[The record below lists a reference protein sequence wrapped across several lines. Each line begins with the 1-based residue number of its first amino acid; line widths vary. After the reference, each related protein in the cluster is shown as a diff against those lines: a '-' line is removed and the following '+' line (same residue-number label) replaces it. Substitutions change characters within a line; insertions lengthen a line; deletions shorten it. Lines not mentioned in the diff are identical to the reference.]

1 MCACCGRLQQAA
13 VLSTQLTSALHSQAA
28 KTKTKCLV
36 KLTDNT
42 GSPLPQ
48 NAAPGRRRRR
58 KGNRTARG
66 PASSDKNLLAGAE
79 LTPRRPKQLQVCQL
93 PPPPPFPTSSN
104 SHDTQSPPPSP
115 APGLTRRR
123 RVFRHGRLWRCPCWH
138 PALGWPR
145 AVCWRQLLLRAH
157 PAYHWRPTAHGAQ
170 PCKWHWRRWC
180 RRRCRHVR
188 AAS

>member
-1 MCACCGRLQQAA
+1 MREAFLSYCTTPPPRGRPPFTQGFATMHSRAPLFRSAYNQWELPEAQRRHHMRLSSVKSTYSTQPSKRRRAVSVCVLWPPTEQAA
-13 VLSTQLTSALHSQAA
+13 VLPNSTQLNSPHLTSALHPQAA
-28 KTKTKCLV
+28 KTKTKFLV

-93 PPPPPFPTSSN
+93 PP
-104 SHDTQSPPPSP
+104 HKQ
-115 APGLTRRR
+115 
-123 RVFRHGRLWRCPCWH
+123 
-138 PALGWPR
+138 
-145 AVCWRQLLLRAH
+145 Q
-157 PAYHWRPTAHGAQ
+157 Q
-170 PCKWHWRRWC
+170 P
-180 RRRCRHVR
+180 
-188 AAS
+188 